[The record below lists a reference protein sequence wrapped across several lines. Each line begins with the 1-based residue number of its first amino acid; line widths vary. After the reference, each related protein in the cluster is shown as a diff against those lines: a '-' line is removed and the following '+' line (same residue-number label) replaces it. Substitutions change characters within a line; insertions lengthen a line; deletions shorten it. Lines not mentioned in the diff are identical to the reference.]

1 MVLYLSIVDT
11 GLPLA
16 EHGSVLFL
24 VLIDFSLI
32 LQLGQL
38 SSSLFVHFFL
48 KVSSLDSVLLVHL
61 LQNIHLV
68 ILSIC
73 LFLCSSSLELSVL
86 LSNGSFNLILLI
98 LFEPFHFFLLLLLQK
113 DVLFSRLINVFQQ
126 VNPGLLFSLPLGF
139 SHLVLSLCL
148 LLDELINQFFICF
161 FIIS

>member
-11 GLPLA
+11 GFPLA

-73 LFLCSSSLELSVL
+73 LFLRSSSLELSVL

-126 VNPGLLFSLPLGF
+126 VNPGLLFSLPLGL
-139 SHLVLSLCL
+139 SHFVLSLCL
-148 LLDELINQFFICF
+148 LLDELINEFFICF

>member
-126 VNPGLLFSLPLGF
+126 VNPGLLFSLPLGL